1 MMADPQVVKVVRGVE
16 LIDQRVH
23 ADPRGALV
31 ALEPHENLPFAPRRV
46 FFMAVEKP
54 GTIRGG
60 HANSCDE
67 FLVVLKG
74 SVLVEVDNGGER
86 AGIRLERYDQ
96 GLWIRAGILIHLR
109 EFEAGTILLVCASEL
124 YEDTRHYDRARPDLF
139 LADCHA

>member
-1 MMADPQVVKVVRGVE
+1 MLKRIEGVH
-16 LIDQRVH
+16 LLRNPVNI
-23 ADPRGALV
+23 DPRGTLV
-31 ALEPHENLPFAPRRV
+31 ALEQFNSLPFVPKRV
-46 FFMAVEKP
+46 FFMSVQKP
-54 GTIRGG
+54 GTARGG

-74 SVLVEVDNGGER
+74 SVLVEVDNGDEC

-109 EFEAGTILLVCASEL
+109 EFETDTILLVCASEL
-124 YEDTRHYDRARPDLF
+124 YEDTRHYDSAQPDLY

>member
-1 MMADPQVVKVVRGVE
+1 MDLSIVQVVKGVE
-16 LIDQRVH
+16 IINQVVH
-23 ADPRGALV
+23 SDARGELV
-31 ALEPHENLPFAPRRV
+31 ALDQHENLPFPPRRV
-46 FFMAVEKP
+46 FFMSVDRP
-54 GTIRGG
+54 GTVRGG

-67 FLVVLKG
+67 FIVVLKG

-86 AGIRLERYDQ
+86 AGIRLEGYDR

-139 LADCHA
+139 RADCHA